1 MVEMI
6 KVGII
11 GTSSLT
17 SGEILKILIN
27 HPKAKLAYLE
37 SEHFTGKK
45 VWEVHKFLKGIL
57 DLTLKAFSEEEIIEN
72 CSVVFIS
79 KQHDYAS
86 KISRKLIENGV
97 KVIDLG
103 ADFRLKDCKE
113 YQKWYGVDHKDHALV
128 KIAIYG
134 LPEIYGNKI
143 KKAMLVANPGC
154 YPTSIILGCNPL
166 VKNEWIDLKDII
178 VSSYSGISGAGRFAK
193 PGMNLFMDN
202 YRNLFPYNVASHRH
216 TPEIEQELSVISGS
230 SVNLTFVPHVAPLD
244 KGILST
250 IYLKPEKKCSE
261 DEIRELYNEAYRK
274 CHFVRVY
281 GKGEYPSTLN
291 VVDTN
296 FCDIGIKYDERS
308 NRIIVISAIDN
319 LVKGAAGQAVQNMNI
334 MMGIDETEGLP
345 VGKKI

>member
-1 MVEMI
+1 MI

-17 SGEILKILIN
+17 SGEVLKILLK
-27 HPKAKLAYLE
+27 HSKVKLTYFE

-45 VWEVHKFLKGIL
+45 VWETHRFLKGIL
-57 DLTLKAFSEEEIIEN
+57 DLPLKPFSEEEIAGN

-86 KISRKLIENGV
+86 KVSRNLIAKGV
-97 KVIDLG
+97 KIIDLG
-103 ADFRLKDCKE
+103 ADFRLKDCDVYK
-113 YQKWYGVDHKDHALV
+113 KWYGVDHKDHALI
-128 KIAIYG
+128 KIAVYG
-134 LPEIYGNKI
+134 LPEIYGDKI

-166 VKNEWIDLKDII
+166 IKNKLVDLKDII

-193 PGMNLFMDN
+193 PGMNLFMDG
-202 YRNLFPYNVASHRH
+202 YRNLFPYNVAMHRH
-216 TPEIEQELSVISGS
+216 TPEIEQELSGIAGS
-230 SVNLTFVPHVAPLD
+230 QVNVTFVPHVAPLD

-250 IYLKPEKKCSE
+250 IYLKPVKKCSE
-261 DEIRELYNEAYRK
+261 DEIRELYNESYRK
-274 CHFVRVY
+274 CPYVRIY
-281 GKGEYPSTLN
+281 DSGEFPSTLN

-296 FCDIGIKYDERS
+296 FCDIGIKYDERN
-308 NRIIVISAIDN
+308 NRIIIVSAIDN

-334 MMGIDETEGLP
+334 MMGLDETEGLP
-345 VGKKI
+345 VGKTIK